1 MLHSNV
7 KLPEGIT
14 LRCWSNLSEMLC
26 SPSTW
31 EDKAVEAHWKRHHGH
46 GPVTAE
52 GAIVGHPCGMMGC
65 TWVGSHVLLSGKT
78 PLANMSIVWFIFGW
92 DASGMVF
99 FPSSTVVVDS
109 FHTFPISM
117 VVHPL
122 VGSGPRQSAIKIAW
136 GQQEPKGQLLYSVI
150 ENKRMFVKNHP

>member
-14 LRCWSNLSEMLC
+14 LRSWSNLSEMLC

-52 GAIVGHPCGMMGC
+52 GAIVGHPAGIPVA
-65 TWVGSHVLLSGKT
+65 WWDAHGSGHMFLLSGKT

-92 DASGMVF
+92 DGSGMVF
-99 FPSSTVVVDS
+99 FPSSTVVFGN

-117 VVHPL
+117 IVYPL
-122 VGSGPRQSAIKIAW
+122 VGSGSRQSAIKFAW
-136 GQQEPKGQLLYSVI
+136 GQQEPKG
-150 ENKRMFVKNHP
+150 